1 MLRIPFD
8 GPSLEGRRAVVSTGM
23 EKLRGIV
30 VRSDRFGVSL
40 AINGTIRDIPA
51 CDVRVISPA

>member
-8 GPSLEGRRAVVSTGM
+8 GPDLEGRRAIVTTGL

-30 VRSDRFGVSL
+30 VTADRFGVSL

-51 CDVRVISPA
+51 NEVRVITPA